1 MSQAAFIYGYY
12 FDQSSPNDTISS
24 LDTLE
29 SNRPYWLH
37 FDYTKDETKQWLEQQ
52 EHLNPVV
59 ISALLNDETR
69 PRATMLNDGVLLSLR
84 G

>member
-37 FDYTKDETKQWLEQQ
+37 FDYTKDETKQ
-52 EHLNPVV
+52 
-59 ISALLNDETR
+59 
-69 PRATMLNDGVLLSLR
+69 
-84 G
+84 